1 MIRYNV
7 VSKKTYQKDG
17 AEKAAWLQVGQLI
30 RFDATPEK
38 PEQFSLELNM
48 FPMQKFYVF
57 APKPKVETPPPT
69 SMDVPPES
77 DMAF

>member
-1 MIRYNV
+1 MTIRYNV

-30 RFDATPEK
+30 RFDATPDK

-57 APKPKVETPPPT
+57 APKPKVETPPAQAQ
-69 SMDVPPES
+69 PE
-77 DMAF
+77 DDQIPF

>member
-1 MIRYNV
+1 MTIRYNV

-17 AEKAAWLQVGQLI
+17 AEKAVWLQVGQLI

-48 FPMQKFYVF
+48 FPQQKF
-57 APKPKVETPPPT
+57 
-69 SMDVPPES
+69 
-77 DMAF
+77 